1 MKRRYIIKQKSYDKE
16 DIMIPW
22 ADNFSYQYYRTILQT
37 INENFQVR
45 LIAEA
50 PQFLSQINGAN
61 QRQILLLRHDID
73 FDLESAERMAEV
85 EHEMGISSCY
95 MIMTTCPF
103 YDIRE
108 HAAKLKQIQQLGH
121 GIGLHIDFQY
131 VEHYE
136 TSENEAT
143 GHHWV
148 VSAIERHAQQLE
160 TVIGSPVRSVSYHRP
175 AIRFLR
181 GPLFIAERVNAYAD
195 DLMQWYLSDSKGQWR
210 EGDPLTALRHP
221 RHSLLQ
227 LLIHPIWWGEEH
239 RTARDRLQSFF
250 ELKTRGLSSEQI
262 QTFDQIL
269 ANHVS
274 IRRSGLPTQ
283 IQSGA

>member
-1 MKRRYIIKQKSYDKE
+1 
-16 DIMIPW
+16 MIPW

-121 GIGLHIDFQY
+121 LIVHIFEKRNRKLKELFDTL
-131 VEHYE
+131 VLLKDE
-136 TSENEAT
+136 
-143 GHHWV
+143 
-148 VSAIERHAQQLE
+148 IE
-160 TVIGSPVRSVSYHRP
+160 
-175 AIRFLR
+175 
-181 GPLFIAERVNAYAD
+181 
-195 DLMQWYLSDSKGQWR
+195 
-210 EGDPLTALRHP
+210 
-221 RHSLLQ
+221 
-227 LLIHPIWWGEEH
+227 
-239 RTARDRLQSFF
+239 
-250 ELKTRGLSSEQI
+250 
-262 QTFDQIL
+262 
-269 ANHVS
+269 
-274 IRRSGLPTQ
+274 GLPKSIKRMLEETK
-283 IQSGA
+283 